1 MRCRNRLED
10 GSERRRKEGETRV
23 RKIGAG
29 KKAQPV
35 KYMSCKHGGVSSI
48 PRTQVQELGM
58 VVFACNPNP
67 GELETSRSLELSSWL
82 ASLDESANS
91 IEVRDA
97 VS

>member
-35 KYMSCKHGGVSSI
+35 KYMSCKHGGCEFNPQDPG
-48 PRTQVQELGM
+48 PRAGHGGVCL
-58 VVFACNPNP
+58 
-67 GELETSRSLELSSWL
+67 
-82 ASLDESANS
+82 
-91 IEVRDA
+91 
-97 VS
+97 